1 MSWQTKGSVD
11 GQYMITLLYRDFLLL
26 ASAGKT
32 DQVYTVQSCIGLNEL
47 RVEEVDNGRGMYCT
61 VLLRSGT

>member
-1 MSWQTKGSVD
+1 MSWQTKDSVD

-61 VLLRSGT
+61 VLLRSGI

>member
-1 MSWQTKGSVD
+1 MSWQTKDSVD